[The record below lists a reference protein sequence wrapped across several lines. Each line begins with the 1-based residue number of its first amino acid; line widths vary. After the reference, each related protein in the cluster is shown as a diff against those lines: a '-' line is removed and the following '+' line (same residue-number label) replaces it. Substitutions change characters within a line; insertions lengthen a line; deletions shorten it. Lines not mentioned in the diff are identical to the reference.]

1 MTTNPTISGD
11 YQPILGDSRSYK
23 VYVSDN
29 NGPRF
34 SLEYKVSGSEIS
46 SIIANQIMLNEK
58 LILEDL
64 KIITIVTAQKIYQD
78 SDYVAGDNIVKD
90 YIKVEG

>member
-1 MTTNPTISGD
+1 MTTDLTITGD
-11 YQPILGDSRSYK
+11 YQPILGDGRSYK

-34 SLEYKVSGSEIS
+34 SLEYKVSGSQIS
-46 SIIANQIMLNEK
+46 SIIANQIMPDEK

-64 KIITIVTAQKIYQD
+64 KRMTIESAQKIYQK
-78 SDYVAGDNIVKD
+78 SDYVVGDNIVKD